1 MGPSERRHRPAT
13 SGDDGEES
21 DLRKLAQD
29 KIVAESGRALD
40 ATGEAAAALLADLYI
55 VGLAHGVTPQYWAWV
70 TDLPT
75 ACWDVTRDVAARR
88 RTAMALGRTKEPQV
102 PPRGPVPLP
111 QPFSGPAPQPL
122 QVRRGPSR

>member
-1 MGPSERRHRPAT
+1 ME
-13 SGDDGEES
+13 DS
-21 DLRKLAQD
+21 DLRQLARD

-88 RTAMALGRTKEPQV
+88 RTAIALGRTNDLQL
-102 PPRGPVPLP
+102 PPRGPGLLP
-111 QPFSGPAPQPL
+111 QPNSGPAPQPH

>member
-1 MGPSERRHRPAT
+1 MEDR
-13 SGDDGEES
+13 
-21 DLRKLAQD
+21 DLRQLAQD
-29 KIVAESGRALD
+29 KIVAESGKALD

-88 RTAMALGRTKEPQV
+88 RMAIEAA
-102 PPRGPVPLP
+102 
-111 QPFSGPAPQPL
+111 APQPPH
-122 QVRRGPSR
+122 VGRGAERMTSSNVVELSVVPHPDSAAVGGAIA

>member
-1 MGPSERRHRPAT
+1 V
-13 SGDDGEES
+13 EES
-21 DLRKLAQD
+21 DLRKLAKD

-70 TDLPT
+70 TDLTT

-88 RTAMALGRTKEPQV
+88 RTAIALSRTKDPQV
-102 PPRGPVPLP
+102 PPPGPGLLPRPVSGLPP
-111 QPFSGPAPQPL
+111 QPP